1 MHMFQNI
8 LVVFVTST
16 HTGHTSDIAFEIAK
30 KFDSKIT
37 FLKCIEKPI
46 PKFGFFHSKGEKKE
60 HQKDLEDAKK
70 SVHALEENGKK
81 LNVTVDSKVESI
93 ESFTDFL
100 IPYIQSNKIDL
111 LIVDSHS
118 LDEIHHENHKEM
130 INTIF
135 TTVSCPLL
143 TLR

>member
-16 HTGHTSDIAFEIAK
+16 HTGHTSDIAFDIAK
-30 KFDSKIT
+30 KYDSKIT

-46 PKFGFFHSKGEKKE
+46 PKFGFFHSKGQKEE

-81 LNVTVDSKVESI
+81 LNVTVD
-93 ESFTDFL
+93 FL
-100 IPYIQSNKIDL
+100 IPYIRSNKIDL

-135 TTVSCPLL
+135 TKVSCPLL

>member
-1 MHMFQNI
+1 MLINYQKSFQ
-8 LVVFVTST
+8 
-16 HTGHTSDIAFEIAK
+16 
-30 KFDSKIT
+30 
-37 FLKCIEKPI
+37 EKRY
-46 PKFGFFHSKGEKKE
+46 FS
-60 HQKDLEDAKK
+60 LEDAKK

-81 LNVTVDSKVESI
+81 LNVSVDSKVESI

-100 IPYIQSNKIDL
+100 IPYIRSNKIDL